1 MNPRLIAKIIG
12 LLLLVSSFMMLP
24 PALVGLIYKDGDV
37 WPFIEGFATLAL
49 IGAVPFFMYR
59 KMDAE
64 LKIRSGFLVVG
75 ASWLIVGLSGALP
88 LYLSEHMNLSL
99 TDAIFESISGLT
111 TTGATILTNIDDL
124 PHSIKFYRQQLQWFG
139 GMGIIVLAVA
149 VLPMLRIGGMQIF
162 KAETPGP
169 MKDQKLTPRITET
182 AKALWYIYLGITVMC
197 TLSYYMAGMNM
208 FDAICHAFT
217 TISIGGFSTYDDSMG
232 YFNNSLIEFI
242 AIIFM
247 TIAGINFASH
257 FLAWKSASI
266 RTYLLDTEVKVFLG
280 FLATASLVT
289 SFQLYVTDTSDSLY
303 ESIRQGTFQAVSVG
317 TTTGFTTEA
326 FYLWPGALPLLL
338 ILFSTIGGCAG
349 STAGGFKVIRMILL
363 FKMSMREL
371 HRLIHPHGKYLVKIN
386 DKTVNYRVL
395 DSVSAFFVQFLFLWC
410 VFTLL
415 LAGFGENITTAFSA
429 SLACL
434 TNLGPALGDA
444 GAHYANVSDGAKSV
458 LTIAMIFGRLE
469 LFTLFILLIPAYWEF

>member
-1 MNPRLIAKIIG
+1 MNPKLIAKIIG

-24 PALVGLIYKDGDV
+24 PALVGFIYQDGDIL
-37 WPFIEGFATLAL
+37 PFLEGFFTLAT
-49 IGAVPFFMYR
+49 IGAIPFFMYR

-75 ASWLIVGLSGALP
+75 ASWLIVGLSGSLP
-88 LYLSEHMNLSL
+88 LYLASDLNLSI

-111 TTGATILTNIDDL
+111 TTGATILTNIDEL

-197 TLSYYMAGMNM
+197 TLSFYMAGMNM
-208 FDAICHAFT
+208 FDAICHAFS

-232 YFNNSLIEFI
+232 YFNNSLIELI
-242 AIIFM
+242 AVVFM
-247 TIAGINFASH
+247 LIAGINFASH

-266 RTYLLDTEVKVFLG
+266 KTYLIDTEVKVFIG
-280 FLATASLVT
+280 FMAVASAVT
-289 SFQLYVTDTSDSLY
+289 SFQLYTSGVSDTLY

-317 TTTGFTTEA
+317 TTTGFTTEP

-338 ILFSTIGGCAG
+338 ILFSVSGGCAG

-371 HRLIHPHGKYLVKIN
+371 YRLIHPHGKYLVKIN
-386 DKTVNYRVL
+386 GKTVNYRVL

-415 LAGFGENITTAFSA
+415 LAGFGENVTTAFSA

-444 GAHYANVSDGAKSV
+444 GAHYANVSDGGKAVLSV
-458 LTIAMIFGRLE
+458 AMIFGRLE

>member
-24 PALVGLIYKDGDV
+24 PALVGYIYQDGDIL
-37 WPFIEGFATLAL
+37 PFLEGFFTLAT
-49 IGAVPFFMYR
+49 IGAIPFFMYR

-75 ASWLIVGLSGALP
+75 ASWLIVGLSGSLP
-88 LYLSEHMNLSL
+88 LYLSDYLNLSI

-111 TTGATILTNIDDL
+111 TTGATILTNIDEL
-124 PHSIKFYRQQLQWFG
+124 PHSIKYYRQQLQWFG

-162 KAETPGP
+162 RAETPGP

-208 FDAICHAFT
+208 FDAICHAFS
-217 TISIGGFSTYDDSMG
+217 TISIGGFSTYNDSMG
-232 YFNNSLIEFI
+232 YFNNSLIEMI
-242 AIIFM
+242 AVIFM
-247 TIAGINFASH
+247 LIAGINFASH

-266 RTYLLDTEVKVFLG
+266 KTYLIDTEVKVFIG
-280 FLATASLVT
+280 FMVMASVIT
-289 SFQLYVTDTSDSLY
+289 SFQLYTSGVSDSLY

-317 TTTGFTTEA
+317 TTTGFTTEP
-326 FYLWPGALPLLL
+326 FYQWPGALPLLL
-338 ILFSTIGGCAG
+338 ILFSVIGGCAG

-371 HRLIHPHGKYLVKIN
+371 YRLIHPHGKYLVKIN
-386 DKTVNYRVL
+386 GKTVNYRVL

-415 LAGFGENITTAFSA
+415 LAGFGENITTAFST

-444 GAHYANVSDGAKSV
+444 GANYASISDGAKTV
-458 LTIAMIFGRLE
+458 LSIAMIFGRLE

>member
-12 LLLLVSSFMMLP
+12 LLLLVSSSMMLP
-24 PALVGLIYKDGDV
+24 PALVGYIYQDGDIL
-37 WPFIEGFATLAL
+37 PFLEGFATLAL
-49 IGAVPFFMYR
+49 IGAIPFFLYR
-59 KMDAE
+59 NIDAE

-75 ASWLIVGLSGALP
+75 ASWLIVGLAGALP
-88 LYLSEHMNLSL
+88 LYLSDYMNLSI

-111 TTGATILTNIDDL
+111 TTGATILTNIDEL
-124 PHSIKFYRQQLQWFG
+124 PHSIKYYRQQMQWFG

-169 MKDQKLTPRITET
+169 MKDHKLTPRITET

-208 FDAICHAFT
+208 FDAICHAFS
-217 TISIGGFSTYDDSMG
+217 TISIGGFSPYDASMG
-232 YFNNSLIEFI
+232 HFNNSLIEMI
-242 AIIFM
+242 AVIFM
-247 TIAGINFASH
+247 VIAGVNFASH

-266 RTYLLDTEVKVFLG
+266 RTYLLDTEVKVFIG
-280 FLATASLVT
+280 FLSFAAAIT
-289 SFQLYVTDTSDSLY
+289 SFQLYMTGTTDTLY

-317 TTTGFTTEA
+317 TTTGFTTES
-326 FYLWPGALPLLL
+326 FHLWPGALPILL

-349 STAGGFKVIRMILL
+349 STGGGFKVIRMILL

-371 HRLIHPHGKYLVKIN
+371 YRLIHPHGKYLVKIN
-386 DKTVNYRVL
+386 GKTVNYRVL
-395 DSVSAFFVQFLFLWC
+395 DSVSAFFVQFLFLLC
-410 VFTLL
+410 VFGLTLASL
-415 LAGFGENITTAFSA
+415 GEDLTTAFSA

-444 GAHYANVSDGAKSV
+444 GSNYATLSDGSKSV
-458 LTIAMIFGRLE
+458 LTVAMIFGRLE

>member
-24 PALVGLIYKDGDV
+24 PALVGYIYQDGDIL
-37 WPFIEGFATLAL
+37 PFLEGFITLAT
-49 IGAVPFFMYR
+49 IGAVPFFLYR
-59 KMDAE
+59 KIDAE

-75 ASWLIVGLSGALP
+75 ASWLIVGLSGSLP
-88 LYLSEHMNLSL
+88 LYLSSNLNLSI

-111 TTGATILTNIDDL
+111 TTGATILTNIDEL
-124 PHSIKFYRQQLQWFG
+124 PHSIKYYRQQLQWFG

-149 VLPMLRIGGMQIF
+149 VLPMLRIGGMQMF
-162 KAETPGP
+162 RAETPGP

-208 FDAICHAFT
+208 FDAISHAFS

-232 YFNNSLIEFI
+232 HFNNSLIEMI
-242 AIIFM
+242 AVIFM
-247 TIAGINFASH
+247 VIAGINFASH

-266 RTYLLDTEVKVFLG
+266 KTYLLDTEVKVFIG
-280 FLATASLVT
+280 ILAVAATLT
-289 SFQLYVTDTSDSLY
+289 SFQLYVSGTSGSLY
-303 ESIRQGTFQAVSVG
+303 ESIRQGTFQAVSIG
-317 TTTGFTTEA
+317 TTTGFTTES
-326 FYLWPGALPLLL
+326 FHLWPGALPLML
-338 ILFSTIGGCAG
+338 ILFSVIGGCAG
-349 STAGGFKVIRMILL
+349 STAGGFKVIRIILL

-371 HRLIHPHGKYLVKIN
+371 YRLIHPHGKYLIKIN
-386 DKTVNYRVL
+386 GKTVNYRVL
-395 DSVSAFFVQFLFLWC
+395 DSVSAFFVQFLFLLC

-415 LAGFGENITTAFSA
+415 LASFGEDLTTAFSA

-444 GAHYANVSDGAKSV
+444 GINYANISDGAKTV
-458 LTIAMIFGRLE
+458 LSIAMIFGRLE

>member
-12 LLLLVSSFMMLP
+12 LLLLVASSMMLP
-24 PALVGLIYKDGDV
+24 PALVGYIYQDGDV

-59 KMDAE
+59 NIHAE

-75 ASWLIVGLSGALP
+75 ASWLIVGLAGALP
-88 LYLSEHMNLSL
+88 LYFSDNMNLSV

-111 TTGATILTNIDDL
+111 TTGATILTNIDEL
-124 PHSIKFYRQQLQWFG
+124 PHSIKYYRQQLQWFG

-162 KAETPGP
+162 RAETPGP

-182 AKALWYIYLGITVMC
+182 AKALWYIYLGITIMC

-208 FDAICHAFT
+208 FDAICHAFS
-217 TISIGGFSTYDDSMG
+217 TISIGGFSTYNDSIG
-232 YFNNSLIEFI
+232 HFNNSLIEMI
-242 AIIFM
+242 AVIFM
-247 TIAGINFASH
+247 IIAGINFASH

-266 RTYLLDTEVKVFLG
+266 RTYLLDTEVKVFVG
-280 FLATASLVT
+280 FLAFASIIT
-289 SFQLYVTDTSDSLY
+289 SFQLYISDTSGSLY

-317 TTTGFTTEA
+317 TTAGFTTES

-349 STAGGFKVIRMILL
+349 STGGGFKVIRMILL
-363 FKMSMREL
+363 FKMSLREL

-395 DSVSAFFVQFLFLWC
+395 DSVSAFFVQFLFLLC
-410 VFTLL
+410 VFGII
-415 LAGFGENITTAFSA
+415 LAGLGEDLTTAFSA

-444 GAHYANVSDGAKSV
+444 GANYASLSDGSKSV

>member
-12 LLLLVSSFMMLP
+12 LLLLVSSSMMLP
-24 PALVGLIYKDGDV
+24 PALIGYIYKDGDIL
-37 WPFIEGFATLAL
+37 PFLEGFGTLAL
-49 IGAVPFFMYR
+49 IGAIPFFLYR
-59 KMDAE
+59 NIDAE

-75 ASWLIVGLSGALP
+75 ASWLIVGLAGALP
-88 LYLSEHMNLSL
+88 LYLSEYMNLSL

-111 TTGATILTNIDDL
+111 TTGATILTNIDEL
-124 PHSIKFYRQQLQWFG
+124 PHSIKYYRQQLQWFG

-149 VLPMLRIGGMQIF
+149 ILPMLRIGGMQIF

-169 MKDQKLTPRITET
+169 MKDNKLTPRITET

-208 FDAICHAFT
+208 FDAICHAFS
-217 TISIGGFSTYDDSMG
+217 TISIGGFSPYDDSMG
-232 YFNNSLIEFI
+232 YFNNSLIEMI
-242 AIIFM
+242 AVIFM
-247 TIAGINFASH
+247 VIAGINFASH

-280 FLATASLVT
+280 FLSVAALIT
-289 SFQLYVTDTSDSLY
+289 SFQLYITGTTETLY
-303 ESIRQGTFQAVSVG
+303 ESVRQGTFQAVSVG

-326 FYLWPGALPLLL
+326 FYLWPGALPILLL
-338 ILFSTIGGCAG
+338 LFSTIGGCAG

-363 FKMSMREL
+363 FKMSLREL
-371 HRLIHPHGKYLVKIN
+371 YRLIHPHGKYLVKIN
-386 DKTVNYRVL
+386 GKTVNYRVL
-395 DSVSAFFVQFLFLWC
+395 DSVSAFFVQFLFLLC
-410 VFTLL
+410 VFGLI
-415 LAGFGENITTAFSA
+415 LASFGEDLTTAFSA
-429 SLACL
+429 SLASL

-444 GAHYANVSDGAKSV
+444 GPNFASLTDSSKSV
-458 LTIAMIFGRLE
+458 LAIAMIFGRLE

>member
-12 LLLLVSSFMMLP
+12 LLLLVASFMMLP
-24 PALVGLIYKDGDV
+24 PALVGYIYQDGDV
-37 WPFIEGFATLAL
+37 WPFLEGFGTLAM
-49 IGAVPFFMYR
+49 IGAIPFFMYR
-59 KMDAE
+59 NIHAE

-75 ASWLIVGLSGALP
+75 ASWLIVGLAGALP
-88 LYLSEHMNLSL
+88 LYLSDNMNLTI

-111 TTGATILTNIDDL
+111 TTGATILTNIDEL
-124 PHSIKFYRQQLQWFG
+124 PHSIKYYRQQLQWFG

-162 KAETPGP
+162 RAETPGP

-208 FDAICHAFT
+208 FDAICHAFS
-217 TISIGGFSTYDDSMG
+217 TISIGGFSTYDDSVG
-232 YFNNSLIEFI
+232 YFNNSLIEMI
-242 AIIFM
+242 AVIFM
-247 TIAGINFASH
+247 VIAGINFASH

-266 RTYLLDTEVKVFLG
+266 RTYLLDTEVKVFIG
-280 FLATASLVT
+280 FLALASFIT
-289 SFQLYVTDTSDSLY
+289 SFQLYLSDTSGSLY

-349 STAGGFKVIRMILL
+349 STGGGFKVIRMILL
-363 FKMSMREL
+363 FKMSIREL

-386 DKTVNYRVL
+386 GKTVNYRVL
-395 DSVSAFFVQFLFLWC
+395 DSVSAFFVQFLFLLC
-410 VFTLL
+410 VFGII
-415 LAGFGENITTAFSA
+415 LAGFGEDLTTAFSA

-444 GAHYANVSDGAKSV
+444 GANYSGLSDGSKAV
-458 LTIAMIFGRLE
+458 LSLAMIFGRLE
-469 LFTLFILLIPAYWEF
+469 LFTLFILLIPAYWEY

>member
-24 PALVGLIYKDGDV
+24 PALVGSIYQDGDI
-37 WPFIEGFATLAL
+37 WPFLEGFVALAL
-49 IGAVPFFMYR
+49 IGAIPFYMYR
-59 KMDAE
+59 GIDAE

-75 ASWLIVGLSGALP
+75 ASWLIVGLAGSLP
-88 LYLSEHMNLSL
+88 LYLSDNLNLSI

-111 TTGATILTNIDDL
+111 TTGATILTNIDEL
-124 PHSIKFYRQQLQWFG
+124 PHSIKYYRQQLQWFG

-162 KAETPGP
+162 RAETPGP

-197 TLSYYMAGMNM
+197 CLSYYMAGMDM
-208 FDAICHAFT
+208 FDAICHAFS
-217 TISIGGFSTYDDSMG
+217 TISIGGFSTYDNSMG
-232 YFNNSLIEFI
+232 HFNNSLIEMI
-242 AIIFM
+242 AVIFM
-247 TIAGINFASH
+247 LIAGINFASH

-266 RTYLLDTEVKVFLG
+266 KTYLVDTEVKVFIG
-280 FLATASLVT
+280 FMVAASAVT
-289 SFQLYVTDTSDSLY
+289 SFQLYTSGVSSSLY

-317 TTTGFTTEA
+317 TTTGFTTEP

-338 ILFSTIGGCAG
+338 ILFSVIGGCAG

-363 FKMSMREL
+363 FKMSLREL
-371 HRLIHPHGKYLVKIN
+371 YRLIHPHGKYLIKIN
-386 DKTVNYRVL
+386 GKTVNYRVL

-444 GAHYANVSDGAKSV
+444 GAHYAGVSDGAKTV
-458 LTIAMIFGRLE
+458 LSIAMIFGRLE

>member
-24 PALVGLIYKDGDV
+24 PALIGLIYKDGHF
-37 WPFIEGFATLAL
+37 WPFLEGFGTLAL
-49 IGAVPFFMYR
+49 IGALPFFLYR
-59 KMDAE
+59 NIDAE

-75 ASWLIVGLSGALP
+75 ASWLIVGLAGSLP
-88 LYLSEHMNLSL
+88 LYLSDVLNLSL

-111 TTGATILTNIDDL
+111 TTGATILTDIESI

-149 VLPMLRIGGMQIF
+149 VLPMLRIGGMQMF
-162 KAETPGP
+162 RAETPGP

-208 FDAICHAFT
+208 FDAICHAFS
-217 TISIGGFSTYDDSMG
+217 TISIGGFSTHDNSMG
-232 YFNNSLIEFI
+232 YFNNSLIEMI
-242 AIIFM
+242 AVIFM
-247 TIAGINFASH
+247 VIAGVNFASH

-266 RTYLLDTEVKVFLG
+266 RTYLVDTEVKVFIG
-280 FLATASLVT
+280 FLAVASAIT
-289 SFQLYVTDTSDSLY
+289 SFQLYVTGTSDSLY

-317 TTTGFTTEA
+317 TTTGFTTES

-338 ILFSTIGGCAG
+338 ILFATIGGCAG

-371 HRLIHPHGKYLVKIN
+371 YRLIHPHGKYLVKIN
-386 DKTVNYRVL
+386 GKTVNYRVL
-395 DSVSAFFVQFLFLWC
+395 DSVSAFFVQFLFLMC

-415 LAGFGENITTAFSA
+415 LASMGEDLTTAVSTT
-429 SLACL
+429 LACL

-444 GAHYANVSDGAKSV
+444 GANYAEISDGGKSI
-458 LTIAMIFGRLE
+458 LAIAMIFGRLE

>member
-24 PALVGLIYKDGDV
+24 PALVGFIYQDGDIL
-37 WPFIEGFATLAL
+37 PFIEGFATLAL
-49 IGAVPFFMYR
+49 IGAIPFFMYR
-59 KMDAE
+59 KIDAE

-75 ASWLIVGLSGALP
+75 ASWLIVGLAGALP
-88 LYLSEHMNLSL
+88 LFLSNHMNLSV

-111 TTGATILTNIDDL
+111 TTGATILTNIDEL
-124 PHSIKFYRQQLQWFG
+124 PHSIKYYRQQLQWFG

-162 KAETPGP
+162 RAETPGP

-197 TLSYYMAGMNM
+197 TMSYYMAGMNM
-208 FDAICHAFT
+208 FDAICHAFS
-217 TISIGGFSTYDDSMG
+217 TISIGGFSTYNDSMG
-232 YFNNSLIEFI
+232 HFSNSLIEVI
-242 AIIFM
+242 AVIFM
-247 TIAGINFASH
+247 VIAGINFASH

-266 RTYLLDTEVKVFLG
+266 RTYLIDTEVRVFLG
-280 FLATASLVT
+280 FLAVASAIT
-289 SFQLYVTDTSDSLY
+289 SFQLYVSGTSDSLY

-317 TTTGFTTEA
+317 TTTGFTTES
-326 FYLWPGALPLLL
+326 FHLWPGALPLLL

-386 DKTVNYRVL
+386 GKTVNYRVL

-415 LAGFGENITTAFSA
+415 LAGFGENITTAFSTT
-429 SLACL
+429 LACL

-444 GAHYANVSDGAKSV
+444 GANYANISDGGKSI
-458 LTIAMIFGRLE
+458 LTVAMIFGRLE
-469 LFTLFILLIPAYWEF
+469 LFTLFILLIPAYWEY

>member
-24 PALVGLIYKDGDV
+24 PALVGFIYKDGDIL
-37 WPFIEGFATLAL
+37 PFLEGFFTLAT
-49 IGAVPFFMYR
+49 IGAIPFFMYR

-75 ASWLIVGLSGALP
+75 ASWLIVGLSGSLP
-88 LYLSEHMNLSL
+88 LYLSDYLNLSI

-111 TTGATILTNIDDL
+111 TTGATILTNIDEL
-124 PHSIKFYRQQLQWFG
+124 PHSIKYYRQQLQWFG

-162 KAETPGP
+162 RAETPGP

-208 FDAICHAFT
+208 FDAICHAFS
-217 TISIGGFSTYDDSMG
+217 TISIGGFSTYNDSMG
-232 YFNNSLIEFI
+232 HFNNSLIEVI
-242 AIIFM
+242 AVIFM
-247 TIAGINFASH
+247 LIAGINFASH

-266 RTYLLDTEVKVFLG
+266 KTYLIDTEVKVFIG
-280 FLATASLVT
+280 FMVVASVIT
-289 SFQLYVTDTSDSLY
+289 SFQLYTSGVSDSLY

-317 TTTGFTTEA
+317 TTTGFTTEP
-326 FYLWPGALPLLL
+326 FYQWPGALPLLL
-338 ILFSTIGGCAG
+338 ILFSVIGGCAG

-371 HRLIHPHGKYLVKIN
+371 YRLIHPHGKYLVKIN
-386 DKTVNYRVL
+386 GKTVNYRVL

-415 LAGFGENITTAFSA
+415 LAGFGENITTAFST

-444 GAHYANVSDGAKSV
+444 GANYASISDGAKTV
-458 LTIAMIFGRLE
+458 LSIAMIFGRLE

>member
-24 PALVGLIYKDGDV
+24 PALVGLIYQDGDI
-37 WPFIEGFATLAL
+37 WPFLEGFVSLAVAGG
-49 IGAVPFFMYR
+49 IPFFMFHN
-59 KMDAE
+59 MHAE

-75 ASWLIVGLSGALP
+75 ASWLIVGLAGSLP
-88 LYLSEHMNLSL
+88 LFLSENMNLSL

-111 TTGATILTNIDDL
+111 TTGATILTDIDGL
-124 PHSIKFYRQQLQWFG
+124 PHSIKYYRQQLQWFG

-182 AKALWYIYLGITVMC
+182 AKALWYIYLGITIMC
-197 TLSYYMAGMNM
+197 TLSFYMAGMNM
-208 FDAICHAFT
+208 FDAICHAFS
-217 TISIGGFSTYDDSMG
+217 TISIGGFSTYDDSIA
-232 YFNNSLIEFI
+232 YFNNSLIEMI
-242 AIIFM
+242 AVIFM
-247 TIAGINFASH
+247 IIAGINFASH

-266 RTYLLDTEVKVFLG
+266 KTYLIDTEVKVFIG
-280 FLATASLVT
+280 FLVVASAFT
-289 SFQLYVTDTSDSLY
+289 SIQLYLTETADSLY
-303 ESIRQGTFQAVSVG
+303 ESIRQGTFQAVSIA
-317 TTTGFTTEA
+317 TTTGFTTEP
-326 FYLWPGALPLLL
+326 FYLWPGSLPLLMML
-338 ILFSTIGGCAG
+338 LCVIGGCAG
-349 STAGGFKVIRMILL
+349 STSGGMKVIRAILL

-371 HRLIHPHGKYLVKIN
+371 YRLIHPHGKYLVKIN
-386 DKTVNYRVL
+386 GKTVNYRVL
-395 DSVSAFFVQFLFLWC
+395 DSVSAFFVQFVFLLC

-415 LAGFGENITTAFSA
+415 LTGFGESITTAFSA
-429 SLACL
+429 SLASL
-434 TNLGPALGDA
+434 TNLGPALDDA
-444 GAHYANVSDGAKSV
+444 GAHYANISDAGKSV

>member
-24 PALVGLIYKDGDV
+24 PAMVGFIIQDGDI
-37 WPFIEGFATLAL
+37 WPFLEGFITLAL
-49 IGAVPFFMYR
+49 IGAIPFFMYR
-59 KMDAE
+59 NIDAE

-75 ASWLIVGLSGALP
+75 ASWLIVGLAGSLP
-88 LYLSEHMNLSL
+88 LYLSSNLNLSI

-111 TTGATILTNIDDL
+111 TTGATILTNIDEL
-124 PHSIKFYRQQLQWFG
+124 PHSIKYYRQQLQWFG

-162 KAETPGP
+162 RAETPGP

-197 TLSYYMAGMNM
+197 CLSYYLAGMNM
-208 FDAICHAFT
+208 FDAICHAFS

-232 YFNNSLIEFI
+232 YFNNSLIEMI
-242 AIIFM
+242 AVIFM
-247 TIAGINFASH
+247 LIAGINFASH

-266 RTYLLDTEVKVFLG
+266 KTYLMDTEVKVFIG
-280 FLATASLVT
+280 FMAGASVIT
-289 SFQLYVTDTSDSLY
+289 SFQLYTSGVSGSLY

-317 TTTGFTTEA
+317 TTTGFTTEP
-326 FYLWPGALPLLL
+326 FYLWPGALPLFL
-338 ILFSTIGGCAG
+338 ILFSVIGGCAG

-371 HRLIHPHGKYLVKIN
+371 YRLIHPHGKYLIKIN

-444 GAHYANVSDGAKSV
+444 GAHYANISDSAKTV
-458 LTIAMIFGRLE
+458 LSIAMIFGRLE

>member
-12 LLLLVSSFMMLP
+12 ILLLVSSFMMIP
-24 PALVGLIYKDGDV
+24 PAIVGAIYQDGDV
-37 WPFIEGFATLAL
+37 WPFLEGFATLAI
-49 IGAVPFFMYR
+49 IGAIPFFMYR
-59 KMDAE
+59 NIDAE

-75 ASWLIVGLSGALP
+75 ASWLIVGLAGALP
-88 LYLSEHMNLSL
+88 LFLSNHMNLSV

-124 PHSIKFYRQQLQWFG
+124 PHSVKYYRQQLQWFG

-162 KAETPGP
+162 RAETPGP

-197 TLSYYMAGMNM
+197 ALSYYMAGMNM

-217 TISIGGFSTYDDSMG
+217 TISIGGFSTYDASMG
-232 YFNNSLIEFI
+232 HFNNSLIELI
-242 AIIFM
+242 AVIFM
-247 TIAGINFASH
+247 VIAGINFASH

-266 RTYLLDTEVKVFLG
+266 RTYLVDTEVKVFLG
-280 FLATASLVT
+280 FLAAASAIT
-289 SFQLYVTDTSDSLY
+289 SFQLYTSGISGSLY

-317 TTTGFTTEA
+317 TTTGFTTEP
-326 FYLWPGALPLLL
+326 FYLWTGALPLLL

-349 STAGGFKVIRMILL
+349 STGGGFKVIRMILL

-371 HRLIHPHGKYLVKIN
+371 YRLIHPHGKYLVKIN
-386 DKTVNYRVL
+386 GKTVNYRVL

-444 GAHYANVSDGAKSV
+444 GAHYANVSDGAKTV
-458 LTIAMIFGRLE
+458 LSIAMIFGRLE

>member
-12 LLLLVSSFMMLP
+12 LLLLVASSMMLP
-24 PALVGLIYKDGDV
+24 PALVGYIYQDGDV
-37 WPFIEGFATLAL
+37 WPFIEGFGTLAL

-59 KMDAE
+59 NIHAE

-75 ASWLIVGLSGALP
+75 ASWLIVGLAGALP
-88 LYLSEHMNLSL
+88 LYLSDYMNLSV

-111 TTGATILTNIDDL
+111 TTGATILTNIDEL
-124 PHSIKFYRQQLQWFG
+124 PHSIKYYRQQLQWFG

-162 KAETPGP
+162 RAETPGP

-208 FDAICHAFT
+208 FDAICHAFS
-217 TISIGGFSTYDDSMG
+217 TISIGGFSTYNASMG
-232 YFNNSLIEFI
+232 HFNNSLIEMI
-242 AIIFM
+242 AVIFM
-247 TIAGINFASH
+247 IIAGINFASH

-266 RTYLLDTEVKVFLG
+266 RTYLLDTEVKVFIG
-280 FLATASLVT
+280 FLALASLAT
-289 SFQLYVTDTSDSLY
+289 SFQLYLTDTSGSLY
-303 ESIRQGTFQAVSVG
+303 ESLRQGTFQAVSIG
-317 TTTGFTTEA
+317 STAGFTTES
-326 FYLWPGALPLLL
+326 FHLWPGALPLLL

-349 STAGGFKVIRMILL
+349 STGGGFKVIRMILL

-371 HRLIHPHGKYLVKIN
+371 YRLIHPHGKYLVKIN
-386 DKTVNYRVL
+386 GKTVNYRVL
-395 DSVSAFFVQFLFLWC
+395 DSVSAFFVQFLFLLC
-410 VFTLL
+410 VFGII
-415 LAGFGENITTAFSA
+415 LAGLGENLTTAFSA

-444 GAHYANVSDGAKSV
+444 GSNYASLSDGSKSI

>member
-12 LLLLVSSFMMLP
+12 LLLLVSSFMMIP
-24 PALVGLIYKDGDV
+24 PALVGLLYQDGDV
-37 WPFIEGFATLAL
+37 WPFLEGFATLAL
-49 IGAVPFFMYR
+49 IGAIPFFMYR
-59 KMDAE
+59 KIDAE

-75 ASWLIVGLSGALP
+75 ASWLIVGLAGALP
-88 LYLSEHMNLSL
+88 LYLSNYMNLSV
-99 TDAIFESISGLT
+99 TDAIFESLSGLT
-111 TTGATILTNIDDL
+111 TTGATILTDIDEL
-124 PHSIKFYRQQLQWFG
+124 PHSVKYYRQQLQWFG

-162 KAETPGP
+162 RAETPGP

-182 AKALWYIYLGITVMC
+182 AKALWYIYLGITVAC
-197 TLSYYMAGMNM
+197 ALSYYMAGMNI

-217 TISIGGFSTYDDSMG
+217 TISIGGFSTYDASMG
-232 YFNNSLIEFI
+232 HFNNSLIELI
-242 AIIFM
+242 AVIFM
-247 TIAGINFASH
+247 LIAGINFASH

-266 RTYLLDTEVKVFLG
+266 RTYLVDTEVKVFLG
-280 FLATASLVT
+280 FMAVASAITA
-289 SFQLYVTDTSDSLY
+289 FQLYTTGTSDSLY

-317 TTTGFTTEA
+317 TTTGFTTEP

-338 ILFSTIGGCAG
+338 ILFSVIGGCAG

-371 HRLIHPHGKYLVKIN
+371 YRLIHPHGKYLVKIN
-386 DKTVNYRVL
+386 GKTVNYRVL

-415 LAGFGENITTAFSA
+415 LAGFGENITTAFST

-444 GAHYANVSDGAKSV
+444 GAHYANVSDGAKTV
-458 LTIAMIFGRLE
+458 LSIAMIFGRLE

>member
-88 LYLSEHMNLSL
+88 LYLSDHMNLSL

-182 AKALWYIYLGITVMC
+182 AKALWYIY
-197 TLSYYMAGMNM
+197 
-208 FDAICHAFT
+208 
-217 TISIGGFSTYDDSMG
+217 
-232 YFNNSLIEFI
+232 
-242 AIIFM
+242 
-247 TIAGINFASH
+247 
-257 FLAWKSASI
+257 
-266 RTYLLDTEVKVFLG
+266 
-280 FLATASLVT
+280 
-289 SFQLYVTDTSDSLY
+289 
-303 ESIRQGTFQAVSVG
+303 
-317 TTTGFTTEA
+317 
-326 FYLWPGALPLLL
+326 
-338 ILFSTIGGCAG
+338 
-349 STAGGFKVIRMILL
+349 
-363 FKMSMREL
+363 
-371 HRLIHPHGKYLVKIN
+371 
-386 DKTVNYRVL
+386 
-395 DSVSAFFVQFLFLWC
+395 
-410 VFTLL
+410 
-415 LAGFGENITTAFSA
+415 
-429 SLACL
+429 
-434 TNLGPALGDA
+434 
-444 GAHYANVSDGAKSV
+444 
-458 LTIAMIFGRLE
+458 
-469 LFTLFILLIPAYWEF
+469 

>member
-24 PALVGLIYKDGDV
+24 PALVGYIYQDGDIL
-37 WPFIEGFATLAL
+37 PFLEGFFTLAT
-49 IGAVPFFMYR
+49 IGAIPFFMYR
-59 KMDAE
+59 KMEAE

-75 ASWLIVGLSGALP
+75 ASWLIVGLAGSVP
-88 LYLSEHMNLSL
+88 LFLSSNLNLTL

-111 TTGATILTNIDDL
+111 TTGATILTNIDEL
-124 PHSIKFYRQQLQWFG
+124 PHSIKYYRQQLQWFG

-162 KAETPGP
+162 RAETPGP

-217 TISIGGFSTYDDSMG
+217 TISIGGFSTYNDSMG
-232 YFNNSLIEFI
+232 HFNNSLIEMI
-242 AIIFM
+242 AVIFM
-247 TIAGINFASH
+247 LIAGINFASH

-266 RTYLLDTEVKVFLG
+266 KTYLMDTEVKVFIG
-280 FLATASLVT
+280 FMVIASVIT
-289 SFQLYVTDTSDSLY
+289 SFQLYTSGVSDSLY

-317 TTTGFTTEA
+317 STTGFTTEP
-326 FYLWPGALPLLL
+326 FYLWPGALPLFL
-338 ILFSTIGGCAG
+338 ILFSVIGGCAG

-371 HRLIHPHGKYLVKIN
+371 YRLIHPHGKYLVKIN
-386 DKTVNYRVL
+386 GKTVNYRIL

-444 GAHYANVSDGAKSV
+444 GAHYANISDGAKSV
-458 LTIAMIFGRLE
+458 LSVAMIFGRLE